1 LSLLEASLPSSLPRD
16 LSSKVQDLTLQVE
29 SLVSIR
35 DTKEEEV
42 LLLIKR
48 LERLENKAEQGEK
61 LKYFVSM
68 LQKDHKNRLS
78 TLESRV
84 NTTLSAYNQ
93 STQQTSSRISSLEK
107 DPSALLTPVLSV
119 RSSFASIP
127 QVAKLEERVAE
138 LEKDQNNVAYVKKR
152 LIETMV
158 RAR

>member
-1 LSLLEASLPSSLPRD
+1 M
-16 LSSKVQDLTLQVE
+16 
-29 SLVSIR
+29 
-35 DTKEEEV
+35 
-42 LLLIKR
+42 LLLLKR

-68 LQKDHKNRLS
+68 LQKDHKNRIS
-78 TLESRV
+78 MLESKV
-84 NTTLSAYNQ
+84 NTALSAYNQ
-93 STQQTSSRISSLEK
+93 SSQHTSSRISSLEK
-107 DPSALLTPVLSV
+107 DPSALLTPQLSV

-138 LEKDQNNVAYVKKR
+138 LEKEQNNVAYVKKR